1 MAAAYALAL
10 QALLGSFV
18 LAQAAAA
25 GPALPFVLCVD
36 NGGVAPAPHIP
47 AQAPICNHCAIC
59 FGFQAADL
67 AVPQNWFTAPT
78 VLTVSIWSGSRS
90 ADPRIGRKS
99 PKLSQGPPRIV

>member
-36 NGGVAPAPHIP
+36 NGGAAPVPHTPAHAPA
-47 AQAPICNHCAIC
+47 CNQCAVC
-59 FGFQAADL
+59 SGYQAADL
-67 AVPQNWFTAPT
+67 PVPPAWFTTPT
-78 VLTVSIWSGSRS
+78 VLTVAVWSGSPS